1 MTTDA
6 ATARRQQIV
15 VSAYRVFTEQGYQP
29 SSVADIAA
37 DTGVSHGTFYNY
49 FSNKRDVVDA
59 VIDYAVAAVFEII
72 ARTPEDPIE
81 SLDDLVTFYRTMM
94 GDIVALV
101 AREDRLIS
109 MLVFEAGAVD
119 DALTQKVLN
128 LYCELGA
135 AVATSLQGGVDRG
148 FVNPDLDV
156 TVLGESLTALAL
168 GLVLPR
174 QSGAAP
180 ILTDTGHI
188 IDQIANLLRSGLAPT
203 DTQ

>member
-6 ATARRQQIV
+6 ATERRQQIV
-15 VSAYRVFTEQGYQP
+15 VSAYHIFTERGFRS
-29 SSVADIAA
+29 SSVSDIVA

-49 FSNKRDVVDA
+49 FSSKRDVADA
-59 VIDYAVAAVFEII
+59 VIDYAVAAVFEIF
-72 ARTPEDPIE
+72 ARSPEDPIE

-94 GDIVALV
+94 DDIATLV

-119 DALTQKVLN
+119 DALTQKALG

-135 AVATSLQGGVDRG
+135 AVATSLQGGVDHG

-156 TVLGESLTALAL
+156 SVLGESLTALAL
-168 GLVLPR
+168 ALVLPS
-174 QSGAAP
+174 QSASP
-180 ILTDTGHI
+180 VTDTGHI
-188 IDQIANLLRSGLAPT
+188 IDQIADLLRSGLAPVYSR
-203 DTQ
+203 